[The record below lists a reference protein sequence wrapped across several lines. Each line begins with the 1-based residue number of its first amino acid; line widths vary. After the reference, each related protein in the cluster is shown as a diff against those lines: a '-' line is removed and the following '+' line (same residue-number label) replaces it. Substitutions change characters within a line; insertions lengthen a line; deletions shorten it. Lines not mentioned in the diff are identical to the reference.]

1 MKNINLNQ
9 WLWKWHFIAG
19 LISLPF
25 VLVLAITGTIYLFQP
40 DVDSKKV
47 EELQTLQTKN
57 TSSNITYQAQYDIAK
72 KALNKPPN
80 TLILNTSDNQANE
93 FVIGRFSNKK
103 SVYVNPYSG
112 EVQGQFSPKDS
123 WMYTIRKLH
132 GELLGG
138 KVGTKLVE
146 LIASWLVVL
155 VLTGIYIWFPFKKG
169 QIKGFFTIRMKQ
181 GKRIFF
187 RDLHAVTGFWISIIL
202 LITLAG
208 GLPWT
213 DVFGGGFKAVQK
225 MTNTGYPDSWRGIG
239 LSSSPRGEALTVDQM
254 VDIAKSL
261 DLKGIVSIGLPR
273 SPKSTFSVS
282 NRTFDLGKQRMV
294 HFDQYS
300 GKLIKDHTWSD
311 VGFLM
316 RGRMWVMAFHQGQF
330 GSWNWWLMFI
340 FSILL
345 AIMTL
350 AAIISYLLRKPRN
363 KWGVPR
369 VPAQFKVGQAIV
381 ALIILLGLIL
391 PMFGISLLLL
401 FGYSMIRSR
410 QKRAA

>member
-47 EELQTLQTKN
+47 EELQTLKTEN

-103 SVYVNPYSG
+103 SVYVNPHSG

-254 VDIAKSL
+254 VDVAKSL

-369 VPAQFKVGQAIV
+369 VPAQFKVGKAIV

-401 FGYSMIRSR
+401 FGYSTIRS
-410 QKRAA
+410 

>member
-47 EELQTLQTKN
+47 EELQTLKTEN

-103 SVYVNPYSG
+103 SVYVNPHSG

-254 VDIAKSL
+254 VDVAKSL

-401 FGYSMIRSR
+401 FGYSTIRS
-410 QKRAA
+410 